1 MPPIET
7 LKSLTDTKTLAK
19 ILGSKDIAKAILS
32 GDLRP
37 SESQIQTIAKALA
50 IDPAC
55 LRYPKGRPKHSI
67 KGRSIWVP
75 GWAIEAV
82 EDLIRKGDRN

>member
-7 LKSLTDTKTLAK
+7 LKSLTDAKTLAK
-19 ILGSKDIAKAILS
+19 ILGSKPIAEAILS
-32 GDLRP
+32 GDLRMN
-37 SESQIQTIAKALA
+37 ESQIRTIANALA

-82 EDLIRKGDRN
+82 EEMIRNGDRF